1 MMQKCA
7 TVFKSMQS
15 HAKVNKISIKYYAKK
30 FKNLQ
35 IYAINCKCMQQ
46 KDKEEEK
53 PKVQQG
59 TKKLPIT

>member
-1 MMQKCA
+1 MQK
-7 TVFKSMQS
+7 K
-15 HAKVNKISIKYYAKK
+15 NAKK
-30 FKNLQ
+30 LQ
-35 IYAINCKCMQQ
+35 IKAINCKCMQQ